1 VLFQRDYGNE
11 FTKGRGRPETLI
23 ACSAPRNERIRFR
36 ERIPNTY
43 C

>member
-1 VLFQRDYGNE
+1 MGMSLPREGE
-11 FTKGRGRPETLI
+11 ETLI
-23 ACSAPRNERIRFR
+23 ASSAPRNERIRFR